1 MRPNLNGRR
10 ETGMLTRLFYSGPS
24 IEVLHE
30 EYAKQGRID
39 ANAPVRAS
47 QEIRIE
53 APAERVW
60 ELQGGSR

>member
-1 MRPNLNGRR
+1 
-10 ETGMLTRLFYSGPS
+10 MLTQLFYSGPS

-30 EYAKQGRID
+30 EYAKNGRID

-53 APAERVW
+53 APVERAW

>member
-1 MRPNLNGRR
+1 
-10 ETGMLTRLFYSGPS
+10 MLTQLFYGGPS
-24 IEVLHE
+24 IEVVHE

-47 QEIRIE
+47 QEVRIE